1 MDLIRTHVLPRQR
14 AFLLRFFSLD
24 VGARFLLT
32 DGTALAAF
40 YLHHRFSRD
49 LELFI
54 LDDEAL
60 PEVDRRIE
68 HLAAERVMTPRS
80 PAPLHLRSPAPPL
93 PRSPTL
99 HSEPGGI

>member
-40 YLHHRFSRD
+40 YLRHRLSRD
-49 LELFI
+49 LDLFT
-54 LDDEAL
+54 LDAEAL

-68 HLAAERVMTPRS
+68 RLAAERGI
-80 PAPLHLRSPAPPL
+80 
-93 PRSPTL
+93 TL
-99 HSEPGGI
+99 G